1 MSNTK
6 VRVGFQGMSGCY
18 SEGAAIELFG
28 THPHFANTAYETVPF
43 FNFQLLFNGLQN
55 DAVEYALVP
64 IENSHSGT
72 LHNVYDLLTK
82 NAQIFI
88 TGEYIYHEQH
98 CLLALP
104 SVKLEDIQE
113 VRSHPHVLEQC
124 EEYLTKLGSKV
135 SKSQAEDT
143 AGSASYIQANQLK
156 NVAAIAGKRAAQIY
170 GLEILASEI
179 EDDKN
184 CSTRYLLLSKKAV
197 IPERHANPKTSF
209 VIALKNAPGHLYKA
223 LSCFALRYQKI
234 HINFV
239 RSQNKTKNIHI
250 EFSYQRDINVSKL
263 ESRPSAR
270 AGSLFTT
277 SRPWEY
283 LMYVDIEGSIG
294 DTPVK
299 NAVKNLE
306 EFVTSV
312 RMLGSYPRFQPVQKG
327 SALGP
332 FGM

>member
-223 LSCFALRYQKI
+223 LSCFALR
-234 HINFV
+234 
-239 RSQNKTKNIHI
+239 
-250 EFSYQRDINVSKL
+250 DINVSKL